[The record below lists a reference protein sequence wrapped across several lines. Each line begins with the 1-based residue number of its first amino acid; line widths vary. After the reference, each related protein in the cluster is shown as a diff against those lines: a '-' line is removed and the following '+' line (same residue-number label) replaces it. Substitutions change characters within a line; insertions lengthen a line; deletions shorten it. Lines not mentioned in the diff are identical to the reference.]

1 MYDMAVCLCSSVPAL
16 SSAQAKYQQC
26 ANGSVPVGTVM
37 DAPYLFPPP
46 LPTPPIG
53 FEPLPTSLKGNHLW
67 LEYFNNDTWL
77 SYFLNAWY
85 ILSFKK
91 FLHISILHF
100 KKSCNNF
107 GDFFCSEYMGHVAFP
122 QPLLNKTSCQTE
134 CCGDANMTV
143 FKCI

>member
-1 MYDMAVCLCSSVPAL
+1 MYQCGILLVCLCATTVPMALYQQCAIGSVPAV
-16 SSAQAKYQQC
+16 YQQC

-53 FEPLPTSLKGNHLW
+53 FEPLPTSSKGNHLW
-67 LEYFNNDTWL
+67 LEYFNIDTWL

-107 GDFFCSEYMGHVAFP
+107 GDFFA
-122 QPLLNKTSCQTE
+122 
-134 CCGDANMTV
+134 
-143 FKCI
+143 